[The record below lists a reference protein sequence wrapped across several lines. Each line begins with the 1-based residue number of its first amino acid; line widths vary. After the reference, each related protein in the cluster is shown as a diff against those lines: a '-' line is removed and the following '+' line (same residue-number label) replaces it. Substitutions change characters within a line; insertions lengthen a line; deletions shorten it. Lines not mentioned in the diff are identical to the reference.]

1 LLQRLPEAPTYKFI
15 SIEGNI
21 GTGKT
26 SFCHR
31 FARESNSKLVLEG
44 FSDNPF
50 LSKFYENPKR
60 YAFSVELFFMTER
73 HKQMQEAF
81 GSMDL
86 FQQSIISDYC
96 FPKTLIFAKNNL
108 TEDEFH
114 LFLRI
119 YKVLFNQFPNPSILV
134 YLHRS
139 VPSLL
144 ELIKQRARSYEA
156 NITAEYLKS
165 IQDAYFEFFKGIT
178 NFPIVIIDVENM
190 DFVNSEK
197 DYTSIRSLL
206 NRTYLPGVHRI
217 SLMG

>member
-1 LLQRLPEAPTYKFI
+1 MKATLVPARLHFVTDW
-15 SIEGNI
+15 
-21 GTGKT
+21 
-26 SFCHR
+26 HR
-31 FARESNSKLVLEG
+31 ETNHKLVLEG
-44 FSDNPF
+44 FADNPF

-81 GSMDL
+81 GGMDL
-86 FQQSIISDYC
+86 FQEGILSDYC

-139 VPSLL
+139 VPALL
-144 ELIKQRARSYEA
+144 ELIKKRGRSYESH
-156 NITAEYLKS
+156 ITAEYLQS
-165 IQDAYFEFFKGIT
+165 IQDAYFAYFKGIT

-197 DYTSIRSLL
+197 DYSQIRTLMD
-206 NRTYLPGVHRI
+206 RTYLPGVHRI
-217 SLMG
+217 SLLG